1 MRNKCAANRAAVY
14 GVGGR
19 DRRVATPVDMK
30 EDAVTAVRAGVA
42 SIISIGCAKAGL
54 DSPGVLIGIQ

>member
-14 GVGGR
+14 GVRGR
-19 DRRVATPVDMK
+19 DRWVATPVDMK

-42 SIISIGCAKAGL
+42 SIVSIGGTKAGL